1 MAMDSVLDERTL
13 REIYITAFEI
23 AIKEGKPKSLM
34 TSYNMV
40 NGVYA
45 NENEHLLMDILR
57 KDIGFDGMVVTD
69 WGASNDHAL
78 GVKNGSSLEM
88 PAPGLDSARELLEA
102 LKTGK
107 ISENDIDARVDELID
122 ITLSTKNKKKPDD
135 KVKMFEDNKLLQ
147 SADFDIFKNLTK
159 MNGGLMFRNSS
170 VKKSKMNN
178 ITSIDEVHITLDT
191 TDLFLSFNSLRKLPD
206 TESSNAILDGYSSRI
221 RMNNIEYIGENSIQD
236 AEYIILG
243 VDKIPE
249 LKENCSFKRV
259 FVKNDMVSFFKE
271 HSSRS
276 KFNIHPIS
284 ELVNLYPSHGD
295 VWKKM

>member
-1 MAMDSVLDERTL
+1 MSTFRRRLMMQAAQRYVKFEDPEFER
-13 REIYITAFEI
+13 ICI
-23 AIKEGKPKSLM
+23 AKWDKDGDGKLS
-34 TSYNMV
+34 
-40 NGVYA
+40 
-45 NENEHLLMDILR
+45 
-57 KDIGFDGMVVTD
+57 KD
-69 WGASNDHAL
+69 
-78 GVKNGSSLEM
+78 
-88 PAPGLDSARELLEA
+88 EA
-102 LKTGK
+102 LQVVK
-107 ISENDIDARVDELID
+107 IEN
-122 ITLSTKNKKKPDD
+122 
-135 KVKMFEDNKLLQ
+135 KMFEDNKLLQ

-271 HSSRS
+271 HSSWS
-276 KFNIHPIS
+276 KYDIHPIS